1 MRIDFRSDKFVRIS
15 ACLSLSFHG
24 TRLPGKEAQDRAP
37 SDGRPRGEG
46 VHVKEKWQPRKA
58 ESDVPAPNE
67 LPAELRHM
75 ATPAGPKWDRT
86 APLSPAARQVCG
98 GKGVVLSQSTH
109 LVRHIAKKFLTQ
121 KDLPLFCVIFLFHF
135 ISF

>member
-1 MRIDFRSDKFVRIS
+1 M
-15 ACLSLSFHG
+15 
-24 TRLPGKEAQDRAP
+24 
-37 SDGRPRGEG
+37 
-46 VHVKEKWQPRKA
+46 KEKWQPRKA
-58 ESDVPAPNE
+58 VSDAPAPNE

-109 LVRHIAKKFLTQ
+109 LVRHIAKKFLTEGFTFVLC
-121 KDLPLFCVIFLFHF
+121 DIFVSLHF
-135 ISF
+135 FLNVKTP